1 MKQIEAEETSNDYEM
16 TWDNC
21 TGTIYTKDRRW
32 KAYCELTDECDEED
46 PEPMWF
52 CKTEKVENMWSNFE
66 REFFDVD
73 EFEQARE
80 WCKSKM
86 IEYDEG

>member
-32 KAYCELTDECDEED
+32 KAYCELTELDDE
-46 PEPMWF
+46 PAPSWF
-52 CKTEKVENMWSNFE
+52 CKTEKVENQWSNFE